1 MLPVNTAQQAA
12 MADDKDTGS
21 AGMSDSES
29 DDSDF
34 EEVEGTAED
43 QKQIEYLEAD
53 LKDNPRSYDSHVQV
67 CAKVRSY

>member
-1 MLPVNTAQQAA
+1 M
-12 MADDKDTGS
+12 GS
-21 AGMSDSES
+21 AGMSDSDS

-53 LKDNPRSYDSHVQV
+53 LRDNPRSYDSHVQV
-67 CAKVRSY
+67 CADIEDAVFTDVVGKEH